1 MRDAFVTGEAA
12 LRERLERS
20 DQAPAPTAPP
30 APMPPYMESFLAH
43 LRLLVGVPFP
53 YLVPDARLLPPESI
67 RFFYLDRSWVD
78 RLVDGALAVGKV
90 GTREQ
95 AHHHQAGPPLQ
106 QTLDLS
112 ERMVRPLQRRLAG
125 FQEAKAA
132 VEADRQPAQV
142 VTGLLLRSGLV
153 SGWPHLEVRA
163 LAGTTP
169 LRTLRLERL
178 APAVLLALFEGLPTR
193 VELEEPHHGV
203 QFGLT
208 TDLQGRVM
216 VTVRQADGQA
226 IKDEQDVPRLRPVP
240 LRVGGRRVVAAA
252 ELRRA
257 LHADRAGDPRRPRQ
271 TGSGNLAVALLNPP
285 WRQRFEGGDGEAPT
299 AARDAGFV
307 PVRLV
312 ARQAAGLEAQ
322 VASLLEEEG

>member
-1 MRDAFVTGEAA
+1 MRDAFLTGEAA

-20 DQAPAPTAPP
+20 DQAPATSAPQI
-30 APMPPYMESFLAH
+30 PMPPYMESFLAH

-67 RFFYLDRSWVD
+67 RYFYLDRSWVD

-95 AHHHQAGPPLQ
+95 AHHHQVGSTLQ

-132 VEADRQPAQV
+132 ADAERQPAQV
-142 VTGLLLRSGLV
+142 VTGLLLRSALV

-163 LAGTTP
+163 FAGEGQ

-193 VELEEPHHGV
+193 VDLEEPHHGV
-203 QFGLT
+203 QFGVT
-208 TDLQGRVM
+208 ANPEGRLM
-216 VTVRQADGQA
+216 VTVRQADGRA
-226 IKDEQDVPRLRPVP
+226 IRDGQDTPRLRPVP
-240 LRVGGRRVVAAA
+240 VRVADRRVVAVA
-252 ELRRA
+252 ELRRG
-257 LHADRAGDPRRPRQ
+257 LHADRATEPRLPRQ

-285 WRQRFEGGDGEAPT
+285 WRQRFEGGAEAPT
-299 AARDAGFV
+299 AKRDAGFV
-307 PVRLV
+307 AVRLV
-312 ARQAAGLEAQ
+312 AGQAITLDTQ
-322 VASLLEEEG
+322 MASLLEDR